1 MKFTLTYSSPVFAT
15 LTAILL
21 EGLVGCG
28 PASQPISEETPAVT
42 PVGTPEGTATPSTV
56 PTPPPWGPLA
66 DSACS
71 EGRKVHVV
79 YAVDGDT
86 LALSNANANGD
97 QERVRLIGIDT
108 PEVYP
113 DDEVECFGPEASA
126 YSHAVVDDTDA
137 CLMYDPAVALQ
148 DDNVDVYGRTLAYV
162 FFGEGY
168 ARFLNAE
175 LVAGG
180 YAYDF
185 PYTDGAAFE
194 SYFAAL
200 EAWARDQELGLWGM
214 CY

>member
-1 MKFTLTYSSPVFAT
+1 MTSIKYLRRRAFAGTLVVGFGGLVACLSPSGPRPDETTSTPPV
-15 LTAILL
+15 LL
-21 EGLVGCG
+21 ETS
-28 PASQPISEETPAVT
+28 PT
-42 PVGTPEGTATPSTV
+42 PVPM
-56 PTPPPWGPLA
+56 PTPPAWGPLA
-66 DSACS
+66 DSTCS

-86 LALSNANANGD
+86 LALSNTNSSGN

-113 DDEVECFGPEASA
+113 EDEVECYGPEASA
-126 YSHAVVDDTDA
+126 YSHAMVDGADV
-137 CLMYDPAVALQ
+137 CLMYDPAVTLE
-148 DDNVDVYGRTLAYV
+148 DDNVDMYGRTLAYV
-162 FFGEGY
+162 FFGEDYG
-168 ARFLNAE
+168 RFLNAE

-194 SYFAAL
+194 AYFAAL
-200 EAWARDQELGLWGM
+200 EAWARDQDLGLWGV